1 MKYYIIA
8 GEPSGDLHAANLMK
22 GLKERDKNAEFRFW
36 GGDLMNEVGGT
47 MVKHYRETAFMGIFE
62 VLANLKT
69 IKNNFRVCKAD
80 ILEYKPDV
88 VILVDYPGFNL
99 RMAEF
104 VHKNNFKAYYYIS
117 PKLWAWNTKRV
128 KKVKKYITQMFTI
141 LPFETKFYEK
151 FGVKVNY
158 IGNPIMD
165 SIAQKHNKE
174 ESFSEFCTRN
184 NLEDKPVIGMLAGSR
199 KQELSRILPDMLLMI
214 EKFPDY
220 QFVIAGAPSFTAK
233 DYEPYIDGY
242 KVKVLFDQTYSILH
256 HSKAAMVTS
265 GTATLEAGL
274 LNCPQVVCYKMWGGG
289 FTDFMTKKVIMKV
302 PFISL
307 VNLILDKESVKEL
320 FQKTFSLKALEKELK
335 LLIGD
340 SERRNRVFNDYE
352 ELRKRTG
359 DPGSSQRAADLMIN
373 YLTKKNK

>member
-8 GEPSGDLHAANLMK
+8 GEASGDLHASNLMK
-22 GLKERDKNAEFRFW
+22 ELVERDKQADFRFW
-36 GGDLMNEVGGT
+36 GGDLMQAVGGT
-47 MVKHYRETAFMGIFE
+47 MVKHYNETAFMGIFE

-69 IKNNFRVCKAD
+69 IRNNFKTCKSD
-80 ILEYKPDV
+80 ILEFKPDV

-104 VHKNNFKAYYYIS
+104 AHKKEFKVYYYIS

-128 KKVKKYITQMFTI
+128 KKVKKYVDEMFSI

-151 FGVKVNY
+151 YGVKVNY

-165 SIAQKHNKE
+165 SIAQKHNE
-174 ESFSEFCTRN
+174 NETFYEFIERN
-184 NLEDKPVIGMLAGSR
+184 NLEDKPVIGLLAGSR
-199 KQELSRILPDMLLMI
+199 KQEVERILPDMLSMI
-214 EKFPDY
+214 EKFPEY

-233 DYEPYIDGY
+233 DYDSYISGSN
-242 KVKVLFDQTYSILH
+242 VKVLFDQTYPILH
-256 HSKAAMVTS
+256 HAKAAMVTS

-274 LNCPQVVCYKMWGGG
+274 LNCPQVVCYKMWGGT

-307 VNLILDKESVKEL
+307 VNLILERESVLEL
-320 FQKTFSLKALEKELK
+320 FQKTFSLKALEEELE
-335 LLIGD
+335 LLLTNE
-340 SERRNRVFNDYE
+340 SRRTQLFADYD

-359 DPGSSQRAADLMIN
+359 EAGSSGRAAEIMIN
-373 YLTKKNK
+373 HLTSVS

>member
-22 GLKERDKNAEFRFW
+22 ELKVKDAEAEFRFW
-36 GGDLMNEVGGT
+36 GGDLMKAVGGT
-47 MVKHYRETAFMGIFE
+47 MVKHYNETAFMGVFE

-69 IKNNFRVCKAD
+69 IKHNFKVCKSD
-80 ILEYKPDV
+80 IIDYNPDV

-104 VHKNNFKAYYYIS
+104 AKKKGFKVYYYIS

-128 KKVKKYITQMFTI
+128 KKVKRSVDEMFSI
-141 LPFETKFYEK
+141 LPFEVNFYK
-151 FGVKVNY
+151 KHGVHVNY

-165 SIAQKHNKE
+165 SIAQKHKAE
-174 ESFSEFCTRN
+174 ETFDEFRKRN

-199 KQELSRILPDMLLMI
+199 KQELARILPDMLTMI
-214 EKFPDY
+214 EKFPEY
-220 QFVIAGAPSFTAK
+220 QFVIAGAPSFTEK
-233 DYEPYIDGY
+233 DYVEYI
-242 KVKVLFDQTYSILH
+242 KSFNVKVLFDETYSILQ

-274 LNCPQVVCYKMWGGG
+274 LNCPQVVCYKMWGGA

-307 VNLILDKESVKEL
+307 VNLILDKESVLEL
-320 FQKTFSLKALEKELK
+320 FQKTFSLEALENELQM
-335 LLIGD
+335 LLSND
-340 SERRNRVFNDYE
+340 ARRNEILSDYE

-359 DPGSSQRAADLMIN
+359 EAGSSARAAEIMVKLLKD
-373 YLTKKNK
+373 